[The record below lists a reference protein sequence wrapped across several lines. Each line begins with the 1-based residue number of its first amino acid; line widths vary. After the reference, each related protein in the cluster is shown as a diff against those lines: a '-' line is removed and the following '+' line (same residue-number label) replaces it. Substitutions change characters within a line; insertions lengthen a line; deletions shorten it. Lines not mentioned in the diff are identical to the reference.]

1 MVDAA
6 AIVLCGG
13 RSTRMG
19 RPKALLPW
27 RGRRMVEH
35 VVEVLRGAVDEVV
48 AVTSEELDLPPVR
61 ARVVRDAESGLG
73 PLGGLAAGLAAV
85 EAPTAYA
92 TSTDAPFLSP
102 AFVRAVLAVGEAAAP
117 FVDGFVQ
124 TLAAAY
130 PSRDGAREARRLLV
144 EGRRR
149 PLDLLE
155 ALDYRAL
162 PAGELPE
169 LRSLRG
175 FNTPE
180 EYLAAVKGETGD
192 ATAVLEFVGR
202 VRDVAGCDSIR
213 VPVGTL
219 ESVLERAPTP
229 LVLCD
234 DGRVAPPFQVSLGGS
249 DFVRDGRVPVGPD
262 ERVVVIDSA
271 AEG

>member
-1 MVDAA
+1 VVDAA

-27 RGRRMVEH
+27 RGRPMIEH

-48 AVTSEELDLPPVR
+48 AITSQELDLPPLR
-61 ARVVRDAESGLG
+61 ARVVRDAEPGLG

-85 EAPTAYA
+85 EAPLAYA

-102 AFVRAVLAVGEAAAP
+102 EFACAVLAAGKAAAP

-130 PSRDGAREARRLLV
+130 PSREGAHAARRLLA

-149 PLDLLE
+149 PLELLE
-155 ALDYRAL
+155 ALDYRTL
-162 PAGELPE
+162 EVEELPE
-169 LRSLRG
+169 RDSLRA

-180 EYLAAVKGETGD
+180 EYLAAVTDEIGD
-192 ATAVLEFVGR
+192 ATAVLEFAGR
-202 VRDVAGCDSIR
+202 AGDAAGCESIR

-219 ESVLERAPTP
+219 ASVLERAPAP
-229 LVLCD
+229 LRLLEGGCVSP
-234 DGRVAPPFQVSLGGS
+234 RFRISLGGR
-249 DFVRDGRVPVGPD
+249 DLVCDGRVPIGPD
-262 ERVVVIDSA
+262 ERVVVADA
-271 AEG
+271 TVDR